1 MRQQIRPSNSLEGNG
16 DFRNVYLS
24 QFMSRGKVMKELRQG
39 ILEVEGTLEIPPLK
53 WCDGQ
58 CVPLSEA
65 WVD

>member
-1 MRQQIRPSNSLEGNG
+1 MSQQIRLSNSLERNG

-24 QFMSRGKVMKELRQG
+24 QHMSRGKVTKELRQG
-39 ILEVEGTLEIPPLK
+39 LLEVEGTLAIPPLK
-53 WCDGQ
+53 RCDGQ